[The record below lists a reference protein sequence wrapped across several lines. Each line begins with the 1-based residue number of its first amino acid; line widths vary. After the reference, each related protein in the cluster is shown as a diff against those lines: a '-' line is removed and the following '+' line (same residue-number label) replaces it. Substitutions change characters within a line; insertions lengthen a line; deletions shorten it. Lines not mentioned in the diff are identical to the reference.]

1 MKNLALRCACLAA
14 LLATG
19 LALSACAGTRAN
31 AQQADAA
38 APPRSSMDTPF

>member
-1 MKNLALRCACLAA
+1 MKNLAFRCLCVAA

-38 APPRSSMDTPF
+38 APQRSSMDTPF

>member
-1 MKNLALRCACLAA
+1 MKNLAFRCLCLAA

-38 APPRSSMDTPF
+38 APQRSSMDTPF